1 MGTRTFRLIGVVSL
15 VTLIAAAF
23 TVVLG
28 FERAPQ
34 RLLLFSGLGLVVLP
48 IAVLARGMMDPA
60 SHRTRIVRRA
70 LLSRR
75 APHALSVYLRLLHG
89 RNAA

>member
-1 MGTRTFRLIGVVSL
+1 MGTRSFRLIGLVSL
-15 VTLIAAAF
+15 MTLIAAAF

-34 RLLLFSGLGLVVLP
+34 RLLLVSGLGVVVLP
-48 IAVLARGMMDPA
+48 LAVLARGVMRPA
-60 SHRTRIVRRA
+60 TYRMRIVRRA

-75 APHALSVYLRLLHG
+75 APHALSVYLRLLHA
-89 RNAA
+89 RNAS